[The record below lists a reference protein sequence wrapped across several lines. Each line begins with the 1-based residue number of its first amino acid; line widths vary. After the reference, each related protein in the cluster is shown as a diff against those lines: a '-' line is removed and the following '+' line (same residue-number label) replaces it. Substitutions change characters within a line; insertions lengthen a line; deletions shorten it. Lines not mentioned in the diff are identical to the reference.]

1 MIGIRPTDNDW
12 KEKESDD
19 IYDEIDKHHIS
30 NGLSAYF
37 VSTCADKKINPFTDI
52 QCNNIVL
59 LNDKNVNL
67 NKLLVEKN
75 LAEIDPDTETA
86 FDDVPSEED
95 PNESI
100 ENSNINDDDSTDS
113 NDGSE
118 GGLFG
123 LMDACMVDTEGL
135 QEFWYQMSQTKPET
149 SETNKATEQQKE
161 NKIIPIQ
168 STSNNMKTVSDGATL
183 PNGSDE
189 NVNITMNHRLIYKDQ
204 NARRPEVYWQQCN
217 DMIKLKIPASD
228 KVKYNLEI
236 TCESLIYRYVQY
248 L

>member
-1 MIGIRPTDNDW
+1 MIGIRPTDNNW
-12 KEKESDD
+12 NETSDE
-19 IYDEIDKHHIS
+19 IYDELDEHLIS

-37 VSTCADKKINPFTDI
+37 VSTCADKTVNPFTDI
-52 QCNNIVL
+52 QCHNIVL
-59 LNDKNVNL
+59 LNDNNVNL

-86 FDDVPSEED
+86 FDDIPFEKDS
-95 PNESI
+95 NESLESI
-100 ENSNINDDDSTDS
+100 NINDDNATDS
-113 NDGSE
+113 NDGNE
-118 GGLFG
+118 GNGFIDLVDIC
-123 LMDACMVDTEGL
+123 MDDEAII
-135 QEFWYQMSQTKPET
+135 EFMNQMCQQRPET
-149 SETNKATEQQKE
+149 SETSKATEQQKE
-161 NKIIPIQ
+161 NEIIPIQ
-168 STSNNMKTVSDGATL
+168 STSNNMITVSDDATL

-236 TCESLIYRYVQY
+236 ACESLIYRYVQY